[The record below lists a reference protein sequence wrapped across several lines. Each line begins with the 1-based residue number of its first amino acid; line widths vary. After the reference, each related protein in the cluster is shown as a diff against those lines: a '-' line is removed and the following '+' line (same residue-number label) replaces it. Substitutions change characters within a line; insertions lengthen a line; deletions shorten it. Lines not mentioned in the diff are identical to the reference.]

1 MFSARR
7 YSEDV
12 RNKAIEA
19 VNLRRLKDPKDRT
32 VYREVA
38 QDYQIGEQSLRLWVK
53 KEDSVAALS
62 QVAIPGDATMPPM
75 TRLQMEAE
83 LKRLRN
89 RVAKLQNE
97 NTLLKKAFVAMSS
110 EWQE

>member
-1 MFSARR
+1 MRS
-7 YSEDV
+7 
-12 RNKAIEA
+12 KAIES

-38 QDYQIGEQSLRLWVK
+38 EEYQIGEQSLRLWVK
-53 KEDSVAALS
+53 KEDSLAASSSVADMSEA
-62 QVAIPGDATMPPM
+62 AMPPM
-75 TRLQMEAE
+75 THLQMEAE
-83 LKRLRN
+83 LKRLRSK
-89 RVAKLQNE
+89 VAKLQSE